1 MSTAAEKKKIVHIA
15 KVTGIHGMEK
25 HLLTLLPCLNSP
37 AHEITFLILP
47 IPGTPLPTTAGCLH
61 SAAF

>member
-1 MSTAAEKKKIVHIA
+1 LSTAAEKKKIVHIA

-37 AHEITFLILP
+37 AHEITFLILTDP
-47 IPGTPLPTTAGCLH
+47 RHSVSATAGCLR
-61 SAAF
+61 SGEL